1 MKKLNSYETLVDV
14 IEIREN
20 HYEKYLGKL
29 DQPILSPTEKI
40 YPHMNIYQI
49 APTPQRP
56 YWTLITNGMSDV
68 KQNIPL
74 DNKLTSGRT
83 ELFMY
88 VVEPQNWMFKL
99 LGGLAL
105 TPFAHKYFVHWEH
118 LCCLDDNI
126 IPKETGISNVLFLLP
141 FYEDQR
147 FADNLYIKDDKVD
160 LLWVVPITGP
170 EFEQCQQDKCAQRV
184 VENLMQIG
192 HPRIFDIIS

>member
-105 TPFAHKYFVHWEH
+105 TPFAHKKFVHWEH
-118 LCCLDDNI
+118 LCCLEDCMITKNTDI
-126 IPKETGISNVLFLLP
+126 AHVLYMPPFFEDISFCNK
-141 FYEDQR
+141 
-147 FADNLYIKDDKVD
+147 LYINGDKVD
-160 LLWVVPITGP
+160 PLWVVPITGR
-170 EFEQCQQDKCAQRV
+170 EFEQCRQDNSVQRV
-184 VENLMQIG
+184 VENFMRIR
-192 HPRIFDIIS
+192 HPRLFDIIS